1 MIKYLKVWWIFAK
14 NSIQIQLVYRLGIL
28 FFLLAKLLRFG
39 IFIFFIVILVG
50 QTSVLA
56 GYNLDQTIFFFL
68 SFNLVDILAQLFF
81 REVYRFRQAVIT
93 GSFDFYLI
101 RPINSLFRSLAA
113 GPDILDFI
121 TLIPLIWAIIYYT
134 NKLGINNPEGII
146 VYIFLIVVAFVISL
160 SFHILVLSLAVTTTE
175 IDHAVLV
182 YRDIMGLGRFPIDI
196 YKEPIRGFL
205 TFLIPVGIM
214 TSFPAKSLL
223 GLISPLMILYAATFS
238 LVLFLISLKVWNFA
252 VRSYSSASS

>member
-50 QTSVLA
+50 QTNVLA

-121 TLIPLIWAIIYYT
+121 TLIPLIWAIIYYI

-175 IDHAVLV
+175 IDHAILV

-223 GLISPLMILYAATFS
+223 GLISPLMILYAAIFS
-238 LVLFLISLKVWNFA
+238 VVLFIISLKVWNFA
-252 VRSYSSASS
+252 LRGYSSASS